1 MSQPARCLGM
11 VVSLVL
17 VGHAHAQQVG
27 DAYDNG
33 TQVRIGQYSTQS
45 TLPDQSVA
53 DPLSVFVQ
61 LRYPRQGVVTIGDAI
76 AYTLLRTGWALA
88 PDQPV
93 EVQAFMRLPLPESQ
107 RTVGTFRVRDVL
119 QILVGPTWGWQ
130 EDPIQRRLWLNL
142 SPEAKRQRDALLAGT
157 VGVTASAV
165 VPPPGW
171 MPLPVN
177 LLPGSTAIP
186 EASEARPQAGD
197 QQ

>member
-61 LRYPRQGVVTIGDAI
+61 LHYPRQGVATIGDAI

-119 QILVGPTWGWQ
+119 QILVGSTWGWQ

-142 SPEAKRQRDALLAGT
+142 SPEAKRQRDALLLGT